1 MTDTDS
7 TDQSSSGE
15 AAPEETPEKLPI
27 LQRIINEVKGRPF
40 AYSVLAVSLVAGP
53 ILAVMIFP
61 QAPPAAA
68 AIGGLLFGV
77 YGALCAVPQKFM

>member
-1 MTDTDS
+1 MTDTESPDMP
-7 TDQSSSGE
+7 TLGDV
-15 AAPEETPEKLPI
+15 PPIKLTLAQKI
-27 LQRIINEVKGRPF
+27 VKEVKGRPF
-40 AYSVLAVSLVAGP
+40 AYSVLGVALVAGP

-68 AIGGLLFGV
+68 AIGGLVFGV

>member
-1 MTDTDS
+1 MTDAES
-7 TDQSSSGE
+7 
-15 AAPEETPEKLPI
+15 PEQQISRDAIPEKLTLMQKI
-27 LQRIINEVKGRPF
+27 VSEVKGRPF
-40 AYSVLAVSLVAGP
+40 AYSVLAVALVAGP

-68 AIGGLLFGV
+68 AVGGLLFGV

>member
-1 MTDTDS
+1 MTDPESPETPNPAD
-7 TDQSSSGE
+7 
-15 AAPEETPEKLPI
+15 AAPEKLS
-27 LQRIINEVKGRPF
+27 LVQRIVREIKGRPF
-40 AYSVLAVSLVAGP
+40 AYSVLGVSLVVGP

-68 AIGGLLFGV
+68 AVGGLLFGV